1 MLDLKAAIAILA
13 EKFPDKKVYG
23 NPVEYKGGYAFSLV
37 PKDQGE
43 SEPNYDSTITMV
55 DRTSGEISQFSA
67 FENLDF
73 CTNAKPIKR
82 ES

>member
-1 MLDLKAAIAILA
+1 MLDLKSAIAILA

-23 NPVEYKGGYAFSLV
+23 NPAEYKGGYAFSLV
-37 PKDQGE
+37 PKDQDE
-43 SEPNYDSTITMV
+43 KAPNCDSTITMIE
-55 DRTSGEISQFSA
+55 RESGKISQFSA